1 MEHIKIMTKYYFP
14 NFKNLKTS
22 QFYEARAQNTN
33 KRTYIKI
40 TRQQEKVK
48 YGLSE
53 LN

>member
-1 MEHIKIMTKYYFP
+1 MEHIKITTKYFFL
-14 NFKNLKTS
+14 NFKNLNTS

-40 TRQQEKVK
+40 TRQQENVK
-48 YGLSE
+48 HGLSE